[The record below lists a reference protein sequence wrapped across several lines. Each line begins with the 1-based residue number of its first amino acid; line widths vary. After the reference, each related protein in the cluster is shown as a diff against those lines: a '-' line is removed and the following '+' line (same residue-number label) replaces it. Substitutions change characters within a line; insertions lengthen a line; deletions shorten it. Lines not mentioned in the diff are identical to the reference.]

1 MIAAYIFVGPTL
13 PPFMIKE
20 KLGYDLNED
29 HEIVLDSGEKIKFLP
44 PVSEGDILK
53 LIPENPKIIG
63 IIDGTFENKPS
74 VRHKEILYAMSQGIH
89 VLGAA
94 GTGALR
100 VAELASFGME
110 GIGAVFQAFA
120 DGFLE
125 DDDEVMVVH
134 GSRKLGFPL
143 LSEAMVNIRRTLDDA
158 QNEKILGL
166 SDCEALRSIAK
177 NFHYKDRSYGKVL
190 ALAEERGHN
199 KNDLNRFRN
208 WLKKGRK
215 DQQLLDALALLENII
230 EKINAR
236 IERKTVLYNFEDTV
250 IWKKNKSEPP

>member
-53 LIPENPKIIG
+53 LIPENPKVIG
-63 IIDGTFENKPS
+63 IIDGIFENEPS

-94 GTGALR
+94 STGALR
-100 VAELASFGME
+100 AAELASFGME
-110 GIGAVFQAFA
+110 G
-120 DGFLE
+120 
-125 DDDEVMVVH
+125 MVVY
-134 GSRKLGFPL
+134 GSQELGFPL

-177 NFHYKDRSYGKVL
+177 NLHYKDRNYGKVL
-190 ALAEERGHN
+190 LLAEEQGHN
-199 KNDLNRFRN
+199 KSDLNRFRN
-208 WLKKGRK
+208 WLKEGRK
-215 DQQLLDALALLENII
+215 DQQLLDAIVLLENVI

-236 IERKTVLYNFEDTV
+236 IDRKTVLYNFEDTV
-250 IWKKNKSEPP
+250 IWKKNKSEPLK